1 MGKCLVTKLNG
12 TISNDSILRIGEFV
26 VDFNDKT
33 TIKFN
38 EVHDGIVQNGYFT
51 NDAGEN
57 LGTTKTNS
65 ESFTCSKGSKL
76 ILTDKYG
83 IINIECK
90 NDAKCTINTEYLK
103 FKKSNG
109 GLYSCKGVL
118 VGNTSDLKDKEYNT
132 LQITGSKL
140 SGKFTDISISDSI
153 QYMEIGYTDIELNL
167 SDLAPYKNLTAAF
180 TLPNNTNGDLSVF
193 DSNFSKLNVI
203 YFGNNLGT
211 VYGDMSKLSPS
222 IVEVSCNHKSN
233 SFTWKGTRPS
243 SATICVFD
251 AYANF
256 GDDLDA
262 MLINQANCQKG
273 NTLVPFILTGNRT
286 DASDAAVA
294 TLQSKGYTIWIND
307 AQP

>member
-1 MGKCLVTKLNG
+1 MGKCLVTILNG
-12 TISNDSILRIGEFV
+12 TISDNSILGLGEFV

-38 EVHDGIVQNGYFT
+38 ETHDGRVLNGYFT
-51 NDAGEN
+51 NDAGDN

-65 ESFTCSKGSKL
+65 ESFTCSAGSKL
-76 ILTDKYG
+76 ILTDKYS
-83 IINIECK
+83 IINIQGN
-90 NDAKCTINTEYLK
+90 NDAKCTINTDYLK
-103 FKKSNG
+103 FKKSHG
-109 GLYSCKGVL
+109 GLYSCKGLL
-118 VGNTSDLKDKEYNT
+118 VGNTSDLKDKEYNI
-132 LQITGSKL
+132 LQISGSKL
-140 SGKFTDISISDSI
+140 SGKFTDISISNSI

-167 SDLAPYKNLTAAF
+167 SDMAPYKNLTGAF

-193 DSNFSKLNVI
+193 DSNFNKLNVI

-233 SFTWKGTRPS
+233 TFTWKGTRPS

-262 MLINQANCQKG
+262 MLINQAQCQKG
-273 NTLVPFILTGNRT
+273 NTAVPFILTGNRT
-286 DASDAAVA
+286 SASDAAVKS
-294 TLQSKGYTIWIND
+294 LQSMGYTIWIND